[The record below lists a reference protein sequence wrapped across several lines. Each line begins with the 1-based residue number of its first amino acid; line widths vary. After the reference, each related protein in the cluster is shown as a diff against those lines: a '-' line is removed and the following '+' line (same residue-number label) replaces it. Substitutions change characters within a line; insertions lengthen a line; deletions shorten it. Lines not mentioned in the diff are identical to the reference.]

1 MVGRQSIQGWL
12 ATDANARKDTINFSI
27 LTNVHSIVETF
38 PLEQINSA
46 YEKMMTAKVHFR
58 AVLTME

>member
-1 MVGRQSIQGWL
+1 MVSHRCY
-12 ATDANARKDTINFSI
+12 ARKDTINFSI
-27 LTNVHSIVETF
+27 LTNVHSMVETF

-58 AVLTME
+58 AVLTTE